1 MNFSTGKNHE
11 FIKDY
16 RDLTVYYFSN
26 IEELHSQNAFVRKY
40 PVTVYAYRI
49 RYPVHVGDR
58 TTSTPMEYKRDTRGD
73 SVLVP
78 LDRRR

>member
-1 MNFSTGKNHE
+1 M
-11 FIKDY
+11 I
-16 RDLTVYYFSN
+16 
-26 IEELHSQNAFVRKY
+26 
-40 PVTVYAYRI
+40 VYAYRI